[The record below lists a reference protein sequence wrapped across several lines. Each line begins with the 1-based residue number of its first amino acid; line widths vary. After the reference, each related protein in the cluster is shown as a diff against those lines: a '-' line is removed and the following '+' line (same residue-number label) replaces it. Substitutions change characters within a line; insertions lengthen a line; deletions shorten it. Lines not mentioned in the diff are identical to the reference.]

1 MKKILN
7 FIKNIF
13 KNINFNYS
21 FSSDNIRKDRIKKFS
36 NMSIQE
42 VWEEDK
48 KAVNNPH
55 LGSIKIEP

>member
-48 KAVNNPH
+48 KA
-55 LGSIKIEP
+55 IKEDWQHIIKW